1 MSAWFGPWT
10 LSWQA
15 LGYTLLIAIERA
27 LVLYVVAID
36 GTQLVLLF
44 LGWARLRR
52 RERLEAGERA
62 ALLRSPLAPAV
73 AIIAPAHN
81 EAATVV
87 ASTRAMLTLQYPN
100 HEVIVVNDG
109 SKDETLAVLIAEFRL
124 FRSERVPT
132 GGLATKRVK
141 AVYESS
147 DPLRLLVIDK
157 ENGGKADALNVGLNY
172 ARTPIVAAVDSDSL
186 LEGDAIIQAVKPF
199 MDEPET
205 TVAVGGMVRA
215 VNGCAVAG
223 GQVTG
228 MTAPP
233 SFIALFQSL
242 EYLRAFLGARVGL
255 SFLDSLLIVSGAF
268 GLFRR
273 DVVLAAGGFL
283 HSTVGEDME
292 LVVRLHETLRREGRA
307 YRIPFVADPVCWTE
321 VPESWSVLKRQ
332 RNRWQRGAID
342 SLWLHRRAMF
352 RPRFGAVGL
361 FAMPYFLFFEVLAPI
376 AELLGYVLVVVGL
389 AIGRVSVAVG
399 VGFFVV
405 CVLFGILLSV
415 GAVVLD
421 ELTARRHPSVRDV
434 LRLFGA
440 GVVENLGVRQMVAVW
455 RLKGTYDWFRGNTT
469 WGAMERRGF
478 GAPQQKP
485 A

>member
-1 MSAWFGPWT
+1 MIDWGWSI
-10 LSWQA
+10 SWQSV
-15 LGYTLLIAIERA
+15 GYALLIALERSLIA
-27 LVLYVVAID
+27 YVVLID
-36 GTQLVLLF
+36 ATQLVLLL

-52 RERLEAGERA
+52 RERICAGERE
-62 ALLRSPLAPAV
+62 ALLRSPLCPAV

-81 EAATVV
+81 EAATVA
-87 ASTRAMLTLQYPN
+87 ASTRAMLNLQYPN
-100 HEVIVVNDG
+100 HDVIVVNDG
-109 SKDETLAVLIAEFRL
+109 SKDETLDVLIREFRL
-124 FRSERVPT
+124 FRSDRVPT
-132 GGLATKRVK
+132 GGLATKPVK

-147 DPLRLLVIDK
+147 DPVRLLVIDK
-157 ENGGKADALNVGLNY
+157 QNGGKADALNVGLNY

-186 LEGDAIIQAVKPF
+186 LESDAIIQSVKPF
-199 MDEPET
+199 LDEPET
-205 TVAVGGMVRA
+205 TVAVGGMVRS
-215 VNGCAVAG
+215 VNGCRVDG

-228 MTAPP
+228 MTTPP

-255 SFLDSLLIVSGAF
+255 SFVGSLLIISGAF

-273 DVVLAAGGFL
+273 DIVLAAGGFL

-292 LVVRLHETLRREGRA
+292 LVVRLHETLRRDGKA

-321 VPESWSVLKRQ
+321 VPESWAVLKRQ

-342 SLWLHRRAMF
+342 SLWLHRGAMF
-352 RPRFGAVGL
+352 RRRFGVIGL
-361 FAMPYFLFFEVLAPI
+361 FAMPYFLFFEVLAPA
-376 AELLGYVLVVVGL
+376 AELTGYLLVVVGL

-405 CVLFGILLSV
+405 CVLFGMLLSV

-434 LRLFGA
+434 LRLFA
-440 GVVENLGVRQMVAVW
+440 ASIVENLGVRQMVAIW
-455 RLKGTYDWFRGNTT
+455 RLRGTYDWFRGNRT
-469 WGAMERRGF
+469 WGVMERRGF
-478 GAPQQKP
+478 GPAPARP
-485 A
+485 AS

>member
-1 MSAWFGPWT
+1 MEWT
-10 LSWQA
+10 FSWQTI
-15 LGYTLLIAIERA
+15 GYALLIALERS
-27 LVLYVVAID
+27 LVSYVVLID
-36 GTQLVLLF
+36 GTQLMLLL

-52 RERLEAGERA
+52 RQRIEAGERE
-62 ALLRSPLAPAV
+62 ALLRSPLCPAV
-73 AIIAPAHN
+73 GIIAPAHN
-81 EAATVV
+81 EAATVA

-109 SKDETLAVLIAEFRL
+109 SKDETLRVLIEEFGL

-147 DPLRLLVIDK
+147 APLRLLVIDK

-186 LEGDAIIQAVKPF
+186 LESDAIIQSVKPF
-199 MDEPET
+199 MDEPDT
-205 TVAVGGMVRA
+205 TVAVGGMVRS
-215 VNGCAVAG
+215 VNGCGVEG
-223 GQVTG
+223 GQVTH

-233 SFIALFQSL
+233 RFIALFQSL

-255 SFLDSLLIVSGAF
+255 SFMGSLLIISGAF

-292 LVVRLHETLRREGRA
+292 LVVRLHETLRRDGKA
-307 YRIPFVADPVCWTE
+307 YRIPFVADPVCCTE

-352 RPRFGAVGL
+352 RARFGVIGL
-361 FAMPYFLFFEVLAPI
+361 FAMPYFLFFEVLAPM
-376 AELLGYVLVVVGL
+376 AELTGYLLVFVGL

-399 VGFFVV
+399 VGFFFV
-405 CVLFGILLSV
+405 CVLFGMLLSV

-421 ELTARRHPSVRDV
+421 GLTARRHPSVRDV
-434 LRLFGA
+434 LRLFAA
-440 GVVENLGVRQMVAVW
+440 GIVENLGVRQMVAVW

-469 WGAMERRGF
+469 WGVMERRGF
-478 GAPQQKP
+478 GPAPAKP
-485 A
+485 AAG